1 MILSTKPP
9 FLFIHIPKTAGT
21 SIEEALFDYQDFN
34 YLNEPHPIVA
44 QYRTYLTS
52 ELYDSLFKFSFV
64 RNPWAL
70 QVSTYKYYV
79 VNNDIDMTFDEY
91 IKWKFTGYPKD
102 YEDRVR
108 NPEDSQLLVAYH
120 MNRLP
125 QTYFLMDE
133 YGEIQMDYIGSLEN
147 IDEDFKELCNHLKLS
162 DEVYLPHSNKSDYG
176 RKTFMDYYTDETINI
191 VRDRFSMDIK
201 IYGYEYNLDRPKNT
215 GFIKH
220 KSLENYGIKLPQH
233 FYFNLGSLP
242 YGLQDVLHRYDDEEL
257 VRIKTDH
264 DRGKIYRR
272 IESLNNNL
280 ESITQSINEKEES
293 LFNNDLSD
301 SIDTLLIQEDI
312 LKLREHE
319 LVYKTQ
325 LRQIENEL
333 NNFQNDK

>member
-91 IKWKFTGYPKD
+91 IKWKFMGYPKD

-162 DEVYLPHSNKSDYG
+162 DDVYLPHSNKSDYG

-201 IYGYEYNLDRPKNT
+201 IYGYEYNLDKPKNT

-280 ESITQSINEKEES
+280 ESISQSIDEKEES
-293 LFNNDLSD
+293 LFNNNLSD

>member
-1 MILSTKPP
+1 
-9 FLFIHIPKTAGT
+9 
-21 SIEEALFDYQDFN
+21 
-34 YLNEPHPIVA
+34 
-44 QYRTYLTS
+44 
-52 ELYDSLFKFSFV
+52 
-64 RNPWAL
+64 
-70 QVSTYKYYV
+70 
-79 VNNDIDMTFDEY
+79 
-91 IKWKFTGYPKD
+91 
-102 YEDRVR
+102 
-108 NPEDSQLLVAYH
+108 
-120 MNRLP
+120 
-125 QTYFLMDE
+125 MDE

-147 IDEDFKELCNHLKLS
+147 INEDFKELCNHLKLS

-176 RKTFMDYYTDETINI
+176 SKTFMDYYTDETINI

-201 IYGYEYNLDRPKNT
+201 IYGYEYNLDKPKNT

-264 DRGKIYRR
+264 DRGKVYRR
-272 IESLNNNL
+272 IESLHNNL
-280 ESITQSINEKEES
+280 ESISQSINEKEES
-293 LFNNDLSD
+293 LFNHDLSD